1 MWPCIAARRAV
12 CGVAE
17 LIYGTA
23 ISIAGRAVLIRGP
36 SGSGK
41 SDLALRCIAAAPG
54 GFLGPPALLVA
65 DDQVLA
71 ARRGERVIL
80 HAPDSIRG
88 RLEVRGLGIV
98 SLPFVAEAE
107 LALVVDLVAPGT
119 LSRIPEPK
127 PPVEIIGT
135 SVASLDL
142 DAAEGSAPVKLFLAL
157 KQSSE
162 LP

>member
-1 MWPCIAARRAV
+1 
-12 CGVAE
+12 VAE

-41 SDLALRCIAAAPG
+41 SDLALRCIAAGPG
-54 GFLGPPALLVA
+54 GFFTPRALLVA

-71 ARRGERVIL
+71 SRSGTRVIL
-80 HAPDSIRG
+80 RAPDSIKG

-98 SLPFVAEAE
+98 TLPFVAEAE

-119 LSRIPEPK
+119 LSRMPEPK
-127 PPVEIIGT
+127 PPVEIIGI
-135 SVASLDL
+135 SVASFDL
-142 DAAEGSAPVKLFLAL
+142 DAAEASAPLKLILAL
-157 KQSSE
+157 RQRFD
-162 LP
+162 PD